1 MNSVRDLLVVG
12 VQRRSNSPSPGDA
25 EKGDHKLDLQAVC
38 GAHRHSRQ
46 LSRLQHDSMQ
56 VGATLTCKYSF
67 HRIGV
72 REGDCIAWP
81 NAAGLQHASKP
92 HDMLQQLRPGHS

>member
-1 MNSVRDLLVVG
+1 VRDLLVVG

-25 EKGDHKLDLQAVC
+25 KEGDHKLDLQAVY
-38 GAHRHSRQ
+38 GARRHSRQ

-56 VGATLTCKYSF
+56 RGAPLSCKYMF

-81 NAAGLQHASKP
+81 DAAGL
-92 HDMLQQLRPGHS
+92 